1 MLIKQDFTNLL
12 SKEIEQQEAFI
23 AIIEEEIIARTSLS
37 KNVFKVFPNDFEAQY
52 KFNLEVIHNQRAI
65 LSLQNELKSKKEFLL
80 KLKEK
85 ALHDEPFIE
94 EDYLDAVNNFEIA
107 KEKISTLK
115 DLHDQARCNYLV
127 VEIDLW
133 MDKKLDPAH
142 KEAVGHYFKALRLSL
157 IDSGAKL

>member
-23 AIIEEEIIARTSLS
+23 SIIEEEIQAREWRTESEIITDSPL
-37 KNVFKVFPNDFEAQY
+37 EA
-52 KFNLEVIHNQRAI
+52 IHNRRAI

-133 MDKKLDPAH
+133 MDRKLDPAH

>member
-23 AIIEEEIIARTSLS
+23 AIIEREV
-37 KNVFKVFPNDFEAQY
+37 NVRESVSSIGNY
-52 KFNLEVIHNQRAI
+52 KESDDIYNSPLLKSIHNQRAI